1 MVHDLV
7 SEWDIKK
14 KTLSHIPSSRRMR
27 FSQVWNCLD
36 QPLVPNKLL
45 CLHSFLAPYPRKAT
59 SWVWPWALSIVSVL
73 CLWSSCAIG
82 CGLMSSDLLLWHCA
96 LPPLSQ
102 DSDPDTCSFYNSG
115 TYSENIYKLLSKAI
129 SHAVL
134 YTWMSVLGTHVFNE
148 HTPSI

>member
-1 MVHDLV
+1 
-7 SEWDIKK
+7 
-14 KTLSHIPSSRRMR
+14 
-27 FSQVWNCLD
+27 
-36 QPLVPNKLL
+36 
-45 CLHSFLAPYPRKAT
+45 
-59 SWVWPWALSIVSVL
+59 
-73 CLWSSCAIG
+73 
-82 CGLMSSDLLLWHCA
+82 LLLWHCA